1 MIGCWSFKKGLKSS
15 HQFPSYNSQ
24 PRLCASHCLCVCL
37 SVCLSVT
44 TLCVILRPHVSH
56 CLPVTQLFCL
66 SVTTLCMGSRLCY
79 IICLLIC
86 LSVLFLS
93 FRTLCMGASC
103 VTLLVCLSVTTL
115 YLLVCHIVCLS
126 QHFVMEDSC
135 ICPCFDKNHM
145 NNLCVCLSDIRS
157 SVSPMEEQKQTG
169 NVFASPIWTPEV
181 NR

>member
-1 MIGCWSFKKGLKSS
+1 M
-15 HQFPSYNSQ
+15 
-24 PRLCASHCLCVCL
+24 CLTL
-37 SVCLSVT
+37 SV
-44 TLCVILRPHVSH
+44 
-56 CLPVTQLFCL
+56 
-66 SVTTLCMGSRLCY
+66 
-79 IICLLIC
+79 CLLIC
-86 LSVLFLS
+86 LSVCYNS
-93 FRTLCMGASC
+93 LCDSQASC
-103 VTLLVCLSVTTL
+103 VTLSACHSVVLFVCHNTLYGVQTVLHYLSVDLLSVYQFCFSLSEHFVWGLRVSHCWFVCLSFCQLVNLSVTTL

-169 NVFASPIWTPEV
+169 NLFASPIWTPEV